1 MCSVLAGITALS
13 GYMQYQSQQAAADA
27 QATAYERQAAAEQ
40 RNAEIENRRQEQIA
54 DNAARETE
62 QLRSRQRIIAGQNR
76 AQAGAAGLGMA
87 GSPLDILSA
96 GYDAYMQDRATAL
109 SNQRNSNY
117 ESRVTESN
125 YLNQAAS
132 HRAAASNV
140 RDMAKSQGMATILGT
155 AASIYGMGGFGGGSK
170 AAGNVGA
177 STTSQVGTNTTASWT
192 ANSGYKFFPT
202 NTPGN
207 WSRGFDLG
215 NFSNKNYFGY
225 TRGR

>member
-13 GYMQYQSQQAAADA
+13 GYMQYQSQQEAADA
-27 QATAYERQAAAEQ
+27 QARAYEQQAAAEQ
-40 RNAEIENRRQEQIA
+40 RNAEIENRKQEQIA

-76 AQAGAAGLGMA
+76 AQAGAAGLGMS

-96 GYDAYMQDRATAL
+96 GYDAYMQDKETAL

-117 ESRVTESN
+117 DSRVTESN

-140 RDMAKSQGMATILGT
+140 RDMARSQGIGTILGT
-155 AASIYGMGGFGGGSK
+155 AASIVGMGGFSGGGS
-170 AAGNVGA
+170 AAPA
-177 STTSQVGTNTTASWT
+177 STGGNAYGSVSSNIGNNTMATW
-192 ANSGYKFFPT
+192 NG
-202 NTPGN
+202 
-207 WSRGFDLG
+207 
-215 NFSNKNYFGY
+215 GY
-225 TRGR
+225 TFSRINNYGKTLMPKRYF